1 MKKRWWLILFICY
14 VAVMLTGTLAVR
26 GRSWYEWVQLLVPA
40 GRWRDL
46 LVYPLQHH
54 HPVTF
59 AHLIVISDV
68 ISNIVLFMPL
78 GLIIF
83 LAFRRYTAY
92 AVTTALWGIFLL
104 AASASAS
111 IEFLQ
116 QRVPQR
122 VPSCRDVVANVAGAM
137 LGGGLGLLHA
147 NWKTRQAKLQL
158 ATPPSPTFS
167 EYDFQQPNPPA
178 ATPHS

>member
-1 MKKRWWLILFICY
+1 
-14 VAVMLTGTLAVR
+14 MLTGTLAVR

-40 GRWRDL
+40 GRLRDL

-59 AHLIVISDV
+59 AHLLVVSDI

-104 AASASAS
+104 AASASGS

-122 VPSCRDVVANVAGAM
+122 VPSYRDVVANVAGAM

-147 NWKTRQAKLQL
+147 HWKTRQAKLQSS
-158 ATPPSPTFS
+158 TPLSPTLS
-167 EYDFQQPNPPA
+167 EHVLQQPNPPA
-178 ATPHS
+178 EAPHS